1 MDREDVVYIYIGI
14 LFNHEKEGHP
24 AIYNMGGSWGHYAE
38 ISQRKTDTVYHF
50 YMEPKKAKLVK
61 TE

>member
-24 AIYNMGGSWGHYAE
+24 AIYNMGGS
-38 ISQRKTDTVYHF
+38 
-50 YMEPKKAKLVK
+50 
-61 TE
+61 